1 MLPSPKLTPFCLLKV
16 DLAPIQELGAGRAGI
31 RRIIPIIG
39 GTVSGQ
45 VNGTLQNLG
54 ADWQTVY
61 ADGTAWLDARYAINT
76 DDGATIEVIN
86 QGLRHGPAE
95 VMARVAAGED
105 VDPSDY
111 YMRTS
116 ARLETGDARY
126 DWVNRMMFLGV
137 GARKA
142 AQVHIQLYIV
152 E

>member
-1 MLPSPKLTPFCLLKV
+1 MLPNPVLTPFCFLKV